1 MLTPSI
7 REDLQL
13 FDGTPLEDGS
23 PSWLL
28 FDTLTNKYFTI
39 GLNAF
44 RLLNYWKADVD
55 TKTFL
60 QNVEQKGV
68 SLKEEELNDFIS
80 FLKVNDLVC
89 HQNSEDI
96 NFLVEKYK
104 NQQKHFL
111 LKIIHNYLFFKIPLL
126 KPDFFLDK
134 TLSIA
139 KLFGSKLLRNI
150 IYIFG
155 FIDCHKIIFHNYLL
169 RIYNL

>member
-80 FLKVNDLVC
+80 LP
-89 HQNSEDI
+89 S
-96 NFLVEKYK
+96 NFSSAPIG
-104 NQQKHFL
+104 NCIGTAL
-111 LKIIHNYLFFKIPLL
+111 LPNLSRIWSTTRKKLAPARSILFTKAMRGTEYLFACRQTVS
-126 KPDFFLDK
+126 D
-134 TLSIA
+134 
-139 KLFGSKLLRNI
+139 
-150 IYIFG
+150 
-155 FIDCHKIIFHNYLL
+155 
-169 RIYNL
+169 